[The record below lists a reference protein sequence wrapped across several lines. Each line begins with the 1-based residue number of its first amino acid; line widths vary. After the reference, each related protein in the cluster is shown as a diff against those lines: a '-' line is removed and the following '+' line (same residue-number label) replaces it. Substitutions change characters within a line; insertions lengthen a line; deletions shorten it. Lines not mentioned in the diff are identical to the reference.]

1 MPDRHSKSNEDSDDE
16 SVGNAS
22 LVEAPPEPPR
32 LTPNL
37 PLHPDERSKVATEA
51 ASYSKAAIAST
62 AVSAFVTPIF
72 VLCLGGYWLDQK
84 LKHVT
89 PYLAMLGVIVGLI
102 LGIAS
107 LMKVL
112 NRLSK

>member
-1 MPDRHSKSNEDSDDE
+1 MPDRHPKSNEDKKDDPADSE
-16 SVGNAS
+16 S

-32 LTPNL
+32 LNPNL
-37 PLHPDERSKVATEA
+37 PLHPADRRKIAIES

-84 LKHVT
+84 LKHQT

-112 NRLSK
+112 DRLSK